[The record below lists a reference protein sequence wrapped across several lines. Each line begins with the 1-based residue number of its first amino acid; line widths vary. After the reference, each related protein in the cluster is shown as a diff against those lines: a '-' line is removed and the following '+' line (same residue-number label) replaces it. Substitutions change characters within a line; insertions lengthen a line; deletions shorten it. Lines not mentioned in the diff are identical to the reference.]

1 MQERNILKLAMV
13 VALSGTLLLLFIN
26 DKMSL
31 DESNIEII
39 KMAEEGTSVNL
50 KGRVV
55 NIKETPGLYIFNVE
69 DDTGE
74 IRVVAFKQNKN
85 EELHRGDIVNVE
97 GKVKNYKGVNEV
109 EAELIVLY

>member
-1 MQERNILKLAMV
+1 VQERTILKLAMV

-31 DESNIEII
+31 DESNIEAI
-39 KMAEEGTSVNL
+39 KSVEEETSVNL

-55 NIKETPGLYIFNVE
+55 SIKETPGLYIFNVE

-85 EELHRGDIVNVE
+85 EELHRGDIINIE
-97 GKVKNYKGVNEV
+97 GKVKKYKGVNEI